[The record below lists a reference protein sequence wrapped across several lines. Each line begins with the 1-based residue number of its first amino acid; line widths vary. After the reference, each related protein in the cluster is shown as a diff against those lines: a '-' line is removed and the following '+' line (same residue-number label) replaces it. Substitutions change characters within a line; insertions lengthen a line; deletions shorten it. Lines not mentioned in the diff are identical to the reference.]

1 MAEPHGDGSPATAPG
16 IGPSVLPNVLP
27 DTLPGVLSGLHPG
40 PGLRPRELGRNEAR
54 ARRAAG
60 GVERAAR
67 RGAPHDP
74 ILAAVP
80 RIGLGGLPI
89 AVHGRREATALLVDL
104 ALDRRDRVEP
114 PAIVTSANGQVL
126 SLCARDPEI
135 RHLFESSDL
144 IHADGAPL
152 VFASYLRER
161 ASRLPERV
169 ATTDLFHDVAQEA
182 VRLDLSFYMLGST
195 REGMALA
202 EANVRARYPTL
213 RLLGAHHGYLEGAG
227 EAEQVHAIARARPDI
242 LWIGMGVPREQRFAL
257 RWRAALAG
265 VGVIK
270 TSGGLFD
277 ILSGA
282 RRRAPDW
289 MQRCGFEW
297 AYRASLEPARLLPR
311 YAVTNPHALYLLLT
325 RRG

>member
-1 MAEPHGDGSPATAPG
+1 MAEPHGEGRQATVAGLRPDGPHG
-16 IGPSVLPNVLP
+16 FGPH
-27 DTLPGVLSGLHPG
+27 GFG
-40 PGLRPRELGRNEAR
+40 PRARAIARAGLRPRR
-54 ARRAAG
+54 AG
-60 GVERAAR
+60 GVAERAAPH
-67 RGAPHDP
+67 GLAHDP

-80 RIGLGGLPI
+80 RVGLGGLPI

-104 ALDRRDRVEP
+104 ALARRGRHEP

-135 RHLFESSDL
+135 RHLFETSDL

-152 VFASYLRER
+152 VFASYLREPAR
-161 ASRLPERV
+161 RLPERV
-169 ATTDLFHDVAQEA
+169 ATTDLFHDVAREA

-202 EANVRARYPTL
+202 EANVRALYPDL
-213 RLLGAHHGYLEGAG
+213 RLVGAHHGYLDGAA
-227 EAEQVHAIARARPDI
+227 EAEQVDAVARARPDI
-242 LWIGMGVPREQRFAL
+242 LWLGMGVPREQRFAL

-277 ILSGA
+277 FLSGA
-282 RRRAPDW
+282 RSRAPDW
-289 MQRCGFEW
+289 MQRFGLEW
-297 AYRASLEPARLLPR
+297 AYRASLEPGRLLPR

>member
-1 MAEPHGDGSPATAPG
+1 MAETHFDGGQGAAPG
-16 IGPSVLPNVLP
+16 GRPGRGRGRGIPLKAIGRAEP
-27 DTLPGVLSGLHPG
+27 
-40 PGLRPRELGRNEAR
+40 R
-54 ARRAAG
+54 ARRSPA
-60 GVERAAR
+60 VPERATP
-67 RGAPHDP
+67 RGLHRDP

-80 RIGLGGLPI
+80 RVGLGGLPI
-89 AVHGRREATALLVDL
+89 AVHGREEATALLVDL
-104 ALDRRDRVEP
+104 ALDRRGRDAP
-114 PAIVTSANGQVL
+114 PPIITSANGQVL

-135 RHLFESSDL
+135 RRLFETSDL

-152 VFASYLRER
+152 VFASYLRDR
-161 ASRLPERV
+161 ALRLPERV

-195 REGMALA
+195 EAGMARA
-202 EANVRARYPTL
+202 AANVRARYPTL
-213 RLLGAHHGYLEGAG
+213 RLAGAHHGYIEGAQA
-227 EAEQVHAIARARPDI
+227 AEQVAAIARAQPDI
-242 LWIGMGVPREQRFAL
+242 LWLGMGVPREQAFAL
-257 RWRAALAG
+257 RWQAALAG

-277 ILSGA
+277 FLSGA
-282 RRRAPDW
+282 RSRAPDW
-289 MQRCGFEW
+289 MQRFGLEW